1 MTAFITKWLQHR
13 RSDRPGSSSVDVDVD
28 GESATGAGA
37 EEN

>member
-13 RSDRPGSSSVDVDVD
+13 RSDRPGSSSVDVD